1 MLVKKHRTNY
11 YYYFFNQN
19 EKEKQYSSIKKNIR
33 YYIR

>member
-1 MLVKKHRTNY
+1 MLVKKHRTN